1 MNRTLIF
8 ILLTLSIHS
17 YAQDEKSNEILQQLS
32 INTQAYKN
40 IDVDFNFKFEN
51 VTQEISENQKGNIK
65 IVSNKFR
72 LELNQQIII
81 SDDTTQWIYL
91 KESNELQIM
100 EYDSLDD
107 MISPN
112 KLFTIYEEGY
122 KNSYVELKNESD
134 ITLHI
139 IDLFPIESNAFQK
152 IQLQI
157 NSEKI
162 QLHNIILFD
171 KNGGSFT
178 YLITTFSVDNNL
190 DDNLFKFNSEEYPE
204 IEIIDLR

>member
-32 INTQAYKN
+32 LNTQAYKN